1 LAINRQ
7 DYVQS
12 TEYPPEGWLMPETQG
27 AFFGDC
33 PHPRAEVV
41 MEKRGTHYARRV
53 CSDCRKFL
61 GWIPHPDN
69 VRKARENAEILTA
82 LSKLDNLPSWERQF
96 IRSLVTTKHISPK
109 QQAKLYEVRD
119 MFLKGVNQ

>member
-1 LAINRQ
+1 MA
-7 DYVQS
+7 
-12 TEYPPEGWLMPETQG
+12 ETQG

-69 VRKARENAEILTA
+69 VRKAQENAITLTA
-82 LSKLDNLPSWERQF
+82 LSKLPALPAWERQF
-96 IRSLVTTKHISPK
+96 VLKLSTVKHLSPK
-109 QQAKLYEVRD
+109 QQAKLLEIKELH
-119 MFLKGVNQ
+119 LK

>member
-1 LAINRQ
+1 MA
-7 DYVQS
+7 
-12 TEYPPEGWLMPETQG
+12 ETQG

-69 VRKARENAEILTA
+69 VRKALENAIILTS
-82 LSKLDNLPSWERQF
+82 LSKLDNLPAWERQF
-96 IRSLVTTKHISPK
+96 VRSLTTAKKISPK
-109 QQAKLYEVRD
+109 QQEKLLLIRD
-119 MFLKGVNQ
+119 MYL

>member
-1 LAINRQ
+1 
-7 DYVQS
+7 
-12 TEYPPEGWLMPETQG
+12 MPETQG

-69 VRKARENAEILTA
+69 VRKNEENAKILTA
-82 LSKLDNLPSWERQF
+82 LSKMTLPAWEREF
-96 IRSLVTTKHISPK
+96 IRTLSTARQISPK
-109 QQAKLYEVRD
+109 QQAKLLEIKEMY
-119 MFLKGVNQ
+119 L

>member
-1 LAINRQ
+1 MAE
-7 DYVQS
+7 V
-12 TEYPPEGWLMPETQG
+12 QG

-61 GWIPHPDN
+61 GWIPHPEN
-69 VRKARENAEILTA
+69 VRKAQENAIILTG
-82 LSKLDNLPSWERQF
+82 LSKLDNLPAWERQF
-96 IRSLVTTKHISPK
+96 VRSLTTTKKISPK
-109 QQAKLYEVRD
+109 QQAKLLLIRD
-119 MFLKGVNQ
+119 MYL